1 MNFCSD
7 KTTILFSLIILIILI
22 LLAELKE
29 EYINFPIKKTEYK
42 NIEEIKVNIE
52 RERVVSYPVYTP
64 IDNEVVIKRNAE
76 VDVNEF

>member
-22 LLAELKE
+22 LLVELKE
-29 EYINFPIKKTEYK
+29 EYINFPIKTEYK
-42 NIEEIKVNIE
+42 NIEGIKVNIE
-52 RERVVSYPVYTP
+52 RERVVSYPVYIPT
-64 IDNEVVIKRNAE
+64 DSEAVIKRDAE